1 MKGKSYSLR
10 LGLMALVVVLIFG
23 ALGSLSLARDAFDD
37 DYDDC
42 PSRTRLDA
50 VEGLA
55 IDRTDEAD
63 EIRVSWDA
71 LPTSTLR
78 SLGSNSYK
86 ARLTIIVDG
95 DDKDRDENV
104 ALGDTSRV
112 FDEIDFTKELTIS
125 VAVTLGDYVIS
136 DIAEVDF
143 TSGMPAPKFS
153 TGIRMA
159 PSTAAD
165 FDASPSGLAKTPRWL
180 DLSGTT
186 DDDNVEAREYGSF
199 YYLGFNDL
207 FDNWYIRTKGGTIA
221 DTDASPASKPSSP
234 KFRVGLAHGNG
245 TLTPGDADFEN
256 YRIVIEDSNGDH
268 LGYQAETVA
277 ATNTYGNDKIV
288 FGESTTLLTSVNLTA
303 PGSSNT
309 AGDSASYFTNI
320 RRSNRLDNPRS
331 GDPARNAY
339 FAEVSIGTDFPL
351 EGPGNDD
358 LSYANI
364 GVVDPNGWIDET
376 LGASSLFAD
385 APVEYFDFPRDV
397 FEDDGTYTIK
407 AWAEDDDSTRISPQ
421 ASIELNVREQGTS
434 TSRYMGYTVAF
445 GGNPVMRTWDATDT
459 AGLVLT
465 VYGFSIR
472 DE

>member
-143 TSGMPAPKFS
+143 TSGMPAPSFS
-153 TGIRMA
+153 TGVRLS
-159 PSTAAD
+159 STGGLTDLTDLATKTRVSDQKWLNLSSGAT
-165 FDASPSGLAKTPRWL
+165 DAGNTGS
-180 DLSGTT
+180 
-186 DDDNVEAREYGSF
+186 DDTAEPKEYGSF

-207 FDNWYIRTKGGTIA
+207 FDNWYATDTSA
-221 DTDASPASKPSSP
+221 DADKIKTQPSNP
-234 KFRVGLAHGNG
+234 KFRVGLVHGDG
-245 TLTPGDADFEN
+245 ELTAGDADFEN
-256 YRIVIEDSNGDH
+256 YRIVIEDSNGDL

-277 ATNTYGNDKIV
+277 AGRTYANKKIM
-288 FGESTTLLTSVNLTA
+288 FGETTSLLAISDLAGDAA
-303 PGSSNT
+303 PGAN
-309 AGDSASYFTNI
+309 AYFTNI
-320 RRSNRLDNPRS
+320 RRSNQVKS
-331 GDPARNAY
+331 PARGPY
-339 FAEVSIGTDFPL
+339 FEDISTAPDDDS
-351 EGPGNDD
+351 DD
-358 LSYANI
+358 LSYGNFARVSVAGGSQTNAI
-364 GVVDPNGWIDET
+364 LTEPGLYADP
-376 LGASSLFAD
+376 
-385 APVEYFDFPRDV
+385 PVEYFDFPKDV
-397 FEDDGTYTIK
+397 FADDGIYTIK

-421 ASIELNVREQGTS
+421 ASIELSVREQGTRS
-434 TSRYMGYTVAF
+434 TTRYAGYRTA
-445 GGNPVMRTWDATDT
+445 GTEDWRTWDASTDT
-459 AGLVLT
+459 PNTTLT
-465 VYGFSIR
+465 VFGFSIQ